1 MQSHSGKE
9 GEVGAV
15 DLRWKETEKS
25 LGERVGDP
33 SNGAQLLGRGAQLP
47 ELLGQRRRLVFPATH
62 SHTGGGRKSLK
73 TRSEQGST
81 SAWQKKKNC

>member
-47 ELLGQRRRLVFPATH
+47 ELLGQRRRLVFPATYA
-62 SHTGGGRKSLK
+62 TGGGRKIPENK
-73 TRSEQGST
+73 E
-81 SAWQKKKNC
+81 